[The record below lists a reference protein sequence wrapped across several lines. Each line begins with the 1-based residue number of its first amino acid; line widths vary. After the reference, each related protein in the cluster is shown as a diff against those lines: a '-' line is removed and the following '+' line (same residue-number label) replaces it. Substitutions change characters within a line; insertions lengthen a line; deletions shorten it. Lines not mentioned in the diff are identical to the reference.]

1 MGKLKSPQRFSD
13 IFKIKPALLDS
24 VGALDPTLRADTRLF
39 IDPLLLAKSKHR
51 EFSKSAVDR
60 YQSHFE
66 NVVKLLAVSKK
77 KGDVAW
83 KAAEKRLSFPEVKWT
98 CLGYGGDTVAGSGT
112 GVFTRASVMDTA
124 RQIVELGIDDP
135 DLFVSLALLEDGIG
149 PDRISDM
156 VTNIIFPDLVS
167 YNERILP
174 KLAIPTERFEITLK
188 NGVTAAGQLAK
199 NPFLTTRGPVIL
211 VPKDVLRDLP
221 IAADWSDVSTAAAH
235 NLVLRAKVNEHIA
248 NIWKTKTK
256 QDKDQ
261 VRRWALSSKENFN
274 LFLEMLRGAQP
285 KAYDFLSDP
294 MGELVWRR
302 IAQEIAIQEPLK
314 LTIGKANDL
323 KALREVVR
331 QIIAQFRFLIE
342 TRHLSEELYH
352 QGKPRPERSAQHLFF
367 AVAYAYCMAN
377 EIDVTPEADTGNGIV
392 DFKFSTGFEKRVLV
406 EIKLSRN
413 PRLTH
418 GYEKQIERYKKAE
431 QTGSGFF
438 LVVDVGGPPN
448 WQEKLLALKNS
459 SAKDGIALADLEF
472 VDGTPKKS
480 ASRSD

>member
-1 MGKLKSPQRFSD
+1 MGKLRSPQRFSD
-13 IFKIKPALLDS
+13 IFKINPALLDT
-24 VGALDPTLRADTRLF
+24 VGALDPALRADTRLF
-39 IDPLLLAKSKHR
+39 IDPLLLAKSKHK
-51 EFSKSAVDR
+51 ELNKSAIGR
-60 YQSHFE
+60 YQTHFE
-66 NVVKLLAVSKK
+66 SVVKLLAVSRR

-83 KAAEKRLSFPEVKWT
+83 RAAEKKLSFPEVKWT

-112 GVFTRASVMDTA
+112 GVFTRSSVMETA

-156 VTNIIFPDLVS
+156 VTNIILPDLFA

-174 KLAIPTERFEITLK
+174 KLSVPTEHFSIALK
-188 NGVTAAGQLAK
+188 NGVAATGQLAR

-221 IAADWSDVSTAAAH
+221 IAADWSDVATAAAH
-235 NLVLRAKVNEHIA
+235 NMVLRAKVNEQIA
-248 NIWKTKTK
+248 NIWKAKTK

-294 MGELVWRR
+294 LGELAWRR
-302 IAQEIAIQEPLK
+302 IAQEIATQEPLK
-314 LTIGKANDL
+314 LSVSDAKDL
-323 KALREVVR
+323 KALKKIVS
-331 QIIAQFRFLIE
+331 QIIEQFRFLIE

-367 AVAYAYCMAN
+367 AIAYAYCKAN
-377 EIDVTPEADTGNGIV
+377 DIDVTPEADTGNGIV
-392 DFKFSTGFEKRVLV
+392 DFKFSTGFKERVLV

-413 PRLTH
+413 PRLIH
-418 GYEKQIERYKKAE
+418 GYETQIERYQKAE
-431 QTGSGFF
+431 QTGPGFF
-438 LVVDVGGPPN
+438 LVVDVGGPAN
-448 WQEKLLALKNS
+448 WQEKLFSARNAAAKNGVTLS
-459 SAKDGIALADLEF
+459 GLEF